1 LDKLDKLQQL
11 VERQIK
17 EKAKIEGKLESL
29 KEDLKNEGFSSVKE
43 AIEHIKKLEA
53 KIETDQKLFDK
64 KLDEF
69 NGKYAQEISK
79 IS

>member
-1 LDKLDKLQQL
+1 MDKLDKLQQL